1 MIYGT
6 VMASFLVESFS
17 TDKLAS
23 LTDPEIRE
31 RLKMFKHLL
40 KSKTS

>member
-17 TDKLAS
+17 TDKLET
-23 LTDPEIRE
+23 LDKDQINK
-31 RLKMFKHLL
+31 RLGEFCKLI
-40 KSKTS
+40 S